1 MKLYEIIDFV
11 PVPTEEWMAM
21 EVAQKLYTLVYNKG
35 PGDADGRK
43 RVRGTKEMV
52 YIYFFCDYRSEFHNY
67 PDNARNEES
76 LSAAGLPNDHP
87 TSVELLSA
95 MGVYAHHISAGSQV
109 LGLLEAA
116 RTAVD
121 KLKNNFSKIRI
132 EIDDNDSLD
141 IMEKKMN
148 ITGKLMDNLGKI
160 PKVMKDLDAIE
171 ERVKKEASSTS
182 RLKGGAE
189 KGRL

>member
-1 MKLYEIIDFV
+1 MKLYEIVDFV

-21 EVAQKLYTLVYNKG
+21 EAAQELYKLVYNKG

-67 PDNARNEES
+67 PDDTRNEES
-76 LSAAGLPNDHP
+76 LSAAGLPDDHP

-95 MGVYAHHISAGSQV
+95 MGVYSHHISAGNQV
-109 LGLLEAA
+109 LGLLESA
-116 RTAVD
+116 RTAVS
-121 KLKNNFSKIRI
+121 KLKNNFSKVKI
-132 EIDDNDSLD
+132 EIEDNDTLE

-160 PKVMKDLDAIE
+160 PKVIKDLDAIE